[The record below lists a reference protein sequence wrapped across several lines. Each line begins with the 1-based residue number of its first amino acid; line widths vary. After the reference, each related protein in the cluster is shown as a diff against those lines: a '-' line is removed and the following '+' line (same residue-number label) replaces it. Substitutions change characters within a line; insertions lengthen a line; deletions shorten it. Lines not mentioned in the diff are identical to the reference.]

1 MSSMFKKLFRI
12 EHLVLSWVHRLFIRR
27 EYWKQTFFL
36 FEEEQELNLLASGK
50 ISAVVPGHLK
60 NAAAE
65 DDLEFCS
72 NIAAFFAL
80 QGGRSRGLAAC
91 W

>member
-12 EHLVLSWVHRLFIRR
+12 EHLVLSWVHRWFIRR
-27 EYWKQTFFL
+27 EYWRQTFFL

-50 ISAVVPGHLK
+50 ISAVAPEHLG